1 MTEREELIE
10 LLLQSELEAEKH
22 GIFNCHRSKPK
33 AEIVAD
39 YLLENGVIVLSHKIG
54 DKVYRI
60 NECAVP
66 QLDSDGKIICYEIR
80 LNVVESTLK
89 RSDILINEVYLTREE
104 AERYKELS
112 TQAREYHRIL
122 I

>member
-22 GIFNCHRSKPK
+22 GIFNCHRSKLK

-60 NECAVP
+60 NECVAP
-66 QLDSDGKIICYEIR
+66 QYEIR

-112 TQAREYHRIL
+112 TQAREYHRIP